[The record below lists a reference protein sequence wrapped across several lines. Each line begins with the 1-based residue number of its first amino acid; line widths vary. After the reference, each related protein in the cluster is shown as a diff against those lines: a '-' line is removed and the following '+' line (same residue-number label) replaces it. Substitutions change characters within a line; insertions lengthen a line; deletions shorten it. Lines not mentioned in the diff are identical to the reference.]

1 MTVTQKWPKARLI
14 SFNFLCQ
21 GASQAFERM
30 FDSTDSKGATLT
42 PAIKHKEKGL
52 PRRKLDEPD
61 GNLFYMS
68 LKTHQSSR

>member
-21 GASQAFERM
+21 GVSQAFELM
-30 FDSTDSKGATLT
+30 FDSTDSKGAILT

-52 PRRKLDEPD
+52 HRM
-61 GNLFYMS
+61 NLMETYS
-68 LKTHQSSR
+68 T